1 MRWLIACLIGILATS
16 DLLDWDLSLAPGLS
30 VKNAGLYMIA
40 MTLLF
45 RAVLSGRKILYLPGV
60 QVLLMALIGYGTL
73 SLLTAA
79 FVIEYPRYELYDSV
93 IALKSKL
100 VDPAFFMLAV
110 FYGLRDFRDTRWLLR
125 VLLAALAIVNL
136 LTLTDLV
143 GATNIG
149 MKMGTQGGEA
159 GRVFGGFGHANDT
172 AALIVCLLPA
182 MLATAISVRGLTRAM
197 WWAGVLVTL
206 IVLIMTVSRGAYVGL
221 AVGTLIG
228 AFLCRRYL
236 PLSKL
241 VAGGL
246 VATVIVGLAVLVVV
260 ISDPQMGA
268 ILSER
273 LVGTS
278 RSVDAFEAS
287 SGRTNIWWA
296 AFSHMLASPT
306 TLITGFGWNAY
317 SVMPLH
323 FAPHNHYLGLYFE
336 LGLVGLLLF
345 VLIQRYVIVTALRSL
360 PAAEGEMRNQFI
372 AFVFGILCL
381 SVSIF
386 FADLFKPWPY
396 IWMYVGMIM
405 RGVVDLRQTRE
416 AEAALPATPPP
427 EASPGRFGRPI
438 SAATRLA
445 RT

>member
-30 VKNAGLYMIA
+30 VKNAGLYLIA
-40 MTLLF
+40 MALLF
-45 RAVLSGRKILYLPGV
+45 RSVLSGQRVVYLPGV
-60 QVLLMALIGYGTL
+60 QVLMFALIGYGTL
-73 SLLTAA
+73 SLLAAA
-79 FVIEYPRYELYDSV
+79 FVVEYPRYELYDSV

-100 VDPAFFMLAV
+100 VDPVFFMLSV
-110 FYGLRDFRDTRWLLR
+110 FYGLRDFRDSKWLLR
-125 VLLAALAIVNL
+125 VLLGALAIVNVF
-136 LTLTDLV
+136 TLTDLV
-143 GATNIG
+143 GLTNIG
-149 MKMGTQGGEA
+149 VKMGTQGGEA

-182 MLATAISVRGLTRAM
+182 MIATAVSVRGLTRAM
-197 WWAGVLVTL
+197 WWGAVLATV

-221 AVGTLIG
+221 AIGTLIG

-241 VAGGL
+241 FAGGL
-246 VATVIVGLAVLVVV
+246 VAMVIVGLAVTVVV

-273 LVGTS
+273 LLGTS
-278 RSVDAFEAS
+278 RSVDVFEAS
-287 SGRTNIWWA
+287 SGRSNIWWA
-296 AFSHMLASPT
+296 AFSHMLAAPT

-317 SVMPLH
+317 SVMPFH

-345 VLIQRYVIVTALRSL
+345 VMIQRYVIVTALRSI
-360 PAAEGEMRNQFI
+360 PDAEGEMRNQFI
-372 AFVFGILCL
+372 AFVFGLLCL

-396 IWMYVGMIM
+396 IWMYVGMVM
-405 RGVVDLRQTRE
+405 RAVVDLRQTRE

-427 EASPGRFGRPI
+427 EAFPGRFGRPVG
-438 SAATRLA
+438 AAARFA